1 MKERIEEKIN
11 AVVEYIL
18 SKPEAAITPEEYGI
32 LANELIQIRN
42 HEGNEERNR
51 RMAELMASALSTPVT

>member
-18 SKPEAAITPEEYGI
+18 SKPETAITPEEYGI
-32 LANELIQIRN
+32 LANELMRIQNR
-42 HEGNEERNR
+42 ESSEERSK
-51 RMAELMASALSTPVT
+51 RMAELVATTFSAPV

>member
-18 SKPEAAITPEEYGI
+18 SKPESAVTPEEYGI
-32 LANELIQIRN
+32 LANELLRIHNR
-42 HEGNEERNR
+42 EETAERTK
-51 RMAELMASALSTPVT
+51 RMAELVASTLSAPV

>member
-18 SKPEAAITPEEYGI
+18 SKPETAITPEEYGI
-32 LANELIQIRN
+32 LANELLRIRTKEDN
-42 HEGNEERNR
+42 AERNK
-51 RMAELMASALSTPVT
+51 RMAELVASTLSVPA

>member
-18 SKPEAAITPEEYGI
+18 SKPETAVTPEEYGI
-32 LANELIQIRN
+32 LSNELLRIQNR
-42 HEGNEERNR
+42 EDAAERTK
-51 RMAELMASALSTPVT
+51 RMAELVANTFSAPA

>member
-18 SKPEAAITPEEYGI
+18 SKPETAITPDEYGI
-32 LANELIQIRN
+32 LANELLRIQNR
-42 HEGNEERNR
+42 EETADRAK
-51 RMAELMASALSTPVT
+51 RMAELVANTFSCSA

>member
-18 SKPEAAITPEEYGI
+18 SKPETAVTPEEYGI
-32 LANELIQIRN
+32 LANELLRIHNR
-42 HEGNEERNR
+42 EENEERSKK
-51 RMAELMASALSTPVT
+51 MAELMASAFSTTV

>member
-18 SKPEAAITPEEYGI
+18 SKPETAITPEEYGI
-32 LANELIQIRN
+32 LANELVRLRN
-42 HEGNEERNR
+42 LEETAERAK
-51 RMAELMASALSTPVT
+51 RMAELVASTLSAPV

>member
-18 SKPEAAITPEEYGI
+18 SKPETAVTPEEYGI
-32 LANELIQIRN
+32 LANELLRIQNR
-42 HEGNEERNR
+42 EDAAERTK
-51 RMAELMASALSTPVT
+51 RMAELVANTFSAPA

>member
-18 SKPEAAITPEEYGI
+18 SKPETAITPEEYGI
-32 LANELIQIRN
+32 LANELLRIRN
-42 HEGNEERNR
+42 MEETAERSK
-51 RMAELMASALSTPVT
+51 RMAELVASAISAPV

>member
-18 SKPEAAITPEEYGI
+18 SKPETAVTPEEYGI
-32 LANELIQIRN
+32 LSNELLRIQNR
-42 HEGNEERNR
+42 EDAAERTK
-51 RMAELMASALSTPVT
+51 RMVELVANTFSAPA